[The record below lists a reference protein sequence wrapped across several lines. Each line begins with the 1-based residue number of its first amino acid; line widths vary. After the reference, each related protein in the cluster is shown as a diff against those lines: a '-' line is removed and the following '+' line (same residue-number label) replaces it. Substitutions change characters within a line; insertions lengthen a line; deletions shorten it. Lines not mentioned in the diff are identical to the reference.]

1 MLKDEKKCCKEV
13 PLEQKAVDY
22 KCQGVCKSNLN
33 DGPLEQ
39 KHIDLL
45 GNLTYF

>member
-22 KCQGVCKSNLN
+22 KCQGVCKSKREESKGN
-33 DGPLEQ
+33 EQ
-39 KHIDLL
+39 
-45 GNLTYF
+45 

>member
-22 KCQGVCKSNLN
+22 KCQGVCKSKP
-33 DGPLEQ
+33 GESEEQ
-39 KHIDLL
+39 PF
-45 GNLTYF
+45 N